1 MKVICA
7 GLSKTGTTSLAKA
20 FQVLG
25 YNVHDVHEQLTLH
38 RQEWLDSFETDH
50 LPNFKEM
57 FKGVDAITDVPAAV
71 WFEEISDAFPEAKV
85 ILTVRD
91 SEEAWLRS
99 WQEHLRMIKELWPF
113 YLRVLL
119 HIAPS
124 RRKTHHFFMTVHH
137 AISGSVNPEASA
149 LYRAKYRQHNAR
161 VQAVIPA
168 ERLLIYNVK
177 QGWKPLCE
185 FLRCD
190 VPSTP
195 FPRANVGHSGTKSQM
210 TEQIEEHKNEAFK
223 LITYIF
229 VFAMC
234 LLATFLMLYV
244 IG

>member
-20 FQVLG
+20 LRVLG
-25 YNVHDVHEQLTLH
+25 YNVHDVHEHFTLH

-50 LPNFKEM
+50 LPNFKEI
-57 FKGVDAITDVPAAV
+57 FKGVDAITDVPAAF

-91 SEEAWLRS
+91 SEDVWLRS
-99 WQEHLRMIKELWPF
+99 WQEHLRTENELLPF
-113 YLRVLL
+113 YMKVLL
-119 HIAPS
+119 QIAPS
-124 RRKTHHFFMTVHH
+124 RRKTRHFFDTLHH

-168 ERLLIYNVK
+168 ERLLVYNVK
-177 QGWKPLCE
+177 QGWKPLCK

-190 VPSTP
+190 VPSTQ
-195 FPRANVGHSGTKSQM
+195 FPRANVGSSDTKSQIY
-210 TEQIEEHKNEAFK
+210 EQIELAKSEAFK
-223 LITYIF
+223 ITFIF

-234 LLATFLMLYV
+234 LLAAFFNLYV